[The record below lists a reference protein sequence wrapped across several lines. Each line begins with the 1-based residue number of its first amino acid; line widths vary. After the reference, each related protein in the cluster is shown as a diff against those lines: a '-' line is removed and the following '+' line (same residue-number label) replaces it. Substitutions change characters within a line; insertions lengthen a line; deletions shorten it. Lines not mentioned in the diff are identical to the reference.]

1 MDSSL
6 WDEDGAEM
14 DLIKKESLQRE
25 KQIENEDIR
34 TKRESEIEKA
44 RIITE
49 SALEAHSNTLLMFL
63 GYVKA
68 VAMKEDRSIWIESEA
83 RVWNAIKQ
91 AIAKNIEEGT
101 EKERFGE
108 IISKKILEIVESR
121 ERSIASIERQFQS
134 LEH

>member
-63 GYVKA
+63 GYVKT
-68 VAMKEDRSIWIESEA
+68 VAMKEDQSIWVESEA

-91 AIAKNIEEGT
+91 AIAKNIKEGT
-101 EKERFGE
+101 EKEQFGE
-108 IISKKILEIVESR
+108 ILSKKILEIVESR
-121 ERSIASIERQFQS
+121 ERSIESIERQFQS
-134 LEH
+134 LKY